1 MKTITQVQ
9 KENVANRNAIQKKYA
24 AFKKEALALTS
35 RISRSVIDLPA
46 AAHTWADVSEAEYLV
61 EQLREITDRLYSE
74 GEYAKQ

>member
-9 KENVANRNAIQKKYA
+9 KENVANRNAIQKKYSE
-24 AFKKEALALTS
+24 FKKEALELTS

-46 AAHTWADVSEAEYLV
+46 AGNTWADVSEAEYLV